1 MSAFFDWWD
10 SVEEWLTGL
19 SFVPQLLVTVA
30 VVIPVA
36 ILIAYVLT
44 LFMNMLE
51 VGAKSR
57 LGVGPSM
64 RKVLSLRP
72 ERVDEAVGVGR

>member
-10 SVEEWLTGL
+10 SVEEWLMGL

-36 ILIAYVLT
+36 ILIAYVLSLLVDAAAT
-44 LFMNMLE
+44 L
-51 VGAKSR
+51 
-57 LGVGPSM
+57 
-64 RKVLSLRP
+64 
-72 ERVDEAVGVGR
+72 VDRRRFADDDGTGL

>member
-36 ILIAYVLT
+36 IAIAYVLSLLVDAAAT
-44 LFMNMLE
+44 L
-51 VGAKSR
+51 
-57 LGVGPSM
+57 
-64 RKVLSLRP
+64 
-72 ERVDEAVGVGR
+72 VDRRRFADDDGTGL

>member
-1 MSAFFDWWD
+1 VSAFFAWWD

-36 ILIAYVLT
+36 ILIAYVLSLLVDAAAT
-44 LFMNMLE
+44 L
-51 VGAKSR
+51 
-57 LGVGPSM
+57 
-64 RKVLSLRP
+64 
-72 ERVDEAVGVGR
+72 VDRRRFADDDGTGL